1 MPQGGAR
8 DGAGRK
14 KNPPH
19 LGRVRIGQECENR
32 FRQKLDAAKL
42 ERHTRRVHEA
52 NPDLKKAR
60 TEARE
65 AREPIIVRQQRW
77 EFADAARAQAEEDA
91 AAARAAYEKRIHTF
105 GTLGPASEKLL
116 EKAEDAGALAALRHE
131 EEARER
137 ASLDEWIASPQYAR
151 GKDRYDW
158 AASEAESET
167 DETGLRLKLSER
179 ERENRADV
187 VKESSEPAD
196 PGLSLRLYSIKQP
209 RRPRGFRES
218 IVEEV
223 TVWACA
229 KWPDSDITK
238 SVVRECWKEFR
249 RDNWPAR

>member
-1 MPQGGAR
+1 MPHGGAR
-8 DGAGRK
+8 DGAGRH
-14 KNPPH
+14 KNPLH
-19 LGRVRIGQECENR
+19 LGRVRIGAECENR
-32 FRQKLDAAKL
+32 FQQKLDAAKL
-42 ERHTRRVHEA
+42 ERHTRQINEA
-52 NPDLKKAR
+52 NPDLEGAR
-60 TEARE
+60 AEARE

-77 EFADAARAQAEEDA
+77 EFADAARARAEEDA

-116 EKAEDAGALAALRHE
+116 EKAKDARALAALRRE

-151 GKDRYDW
+151 AKERYDW
-158 AASEAESET
+158 AVIEADAQT
-167 DETGLRLKLSER
+167 DETGRALKLSQR
-179 ERENRADV
+179 EREDRADV
-187 VKESSEPAD
+187 VKESSEPTD
-196 PGLSLRLYSIKQP
+196 PGLSLRLYAINSP